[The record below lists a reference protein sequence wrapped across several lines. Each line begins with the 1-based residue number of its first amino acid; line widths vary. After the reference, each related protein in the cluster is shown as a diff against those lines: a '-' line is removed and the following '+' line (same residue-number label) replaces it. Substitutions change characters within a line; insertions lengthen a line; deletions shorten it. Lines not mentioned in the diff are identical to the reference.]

1 MALSDPFP
9 AVLPPFRRLEPLLA
23 PVGAVGWSDERGYH
37 SSGQSPFPGAS
48 LLAGQGGG
56 GGAMQVLPLIWSGL
70 AGAVG
75 QQSNVGDWETGHDA
89 AMDAWQDPTG
99 TGCVRLDRR
108 CSCTP
113 PITPVGPR

>member
-75 QQSNVGDWETGHDA
+75 QQSNVK
-89 AMDAWQDPTG
+89 
-99 TGCVRLDRR
+99 
-108 CSCTP
+108 
-113 PITPVGPR
+113 